1 MIDLLRLEK
10 LGLNQEYL
18 EKIDPEKLYGF
29 QLGRVISI
37 NKNSCII
44 SNGKREIFSELSG
57 KFLFNAETSL
67 DFPAVGDWVYIEL
80 FNDESLAVIHE
91 ILPRKSL
98 LKRKSAGKKIDYQ
111 LIAANIDTAMIMQS
125 ADLNYNLRRLE
136 RYLSMI
142 TESNIR
148 PIVML
153 SKSDLAEPGDLE
165 KMTAGIHGIM
175 PDIELIPFSNN
186 SSSDLEMLSKVFT
199 PERTF
204 CLIGSSGVGKT
215 TLINNLL
222 HEEKFK
228 TQAIR
233 EKDGRGKHTTSRR
246 ELIILKNGAIIID
259 NPGMRELG
267 LISIESGIADT
278 FNEFTE
284 LSAECRFNDCTH
296 TVEEGCAILDA
307 LEKGIISKE
316 RYRNYRK
323 MQKESLFN
331 AMSYVEKRQRDK
343 KFGKYIRSVLKN
355 KKDKR

>member
-1 MIDLLRLEK
+1 MIDLLPLEK
-10 LGLNQEYL
+10 LGLNKEYV

-37 NKNSCII
+37 NKNSCKI

-57 KFLFNAETSL
+57 KFLFNAETPL

-125 ADLNYNLRRLE
+125 ADSNYNLRRLE

-142 TESNIR
+142 NESNMH
-148 PIVML
+148 PVVLL

-165 KMTAGIHGIM
+165 KMIAGIHEIM
-175 PDIELIPFSNN
+175 PDIEVIPFSNN
-186 SSSDLEMLSKVFT
+186 SSSDLEMLPKVFT
-199 PERTF
+199 PEKTF

-222 HEEKFK
+222 QEEKFK

-246 ELIILKNGAIIID
+246 ELIILRNGAIIID

-267 LISIESGIADT
+267 LISIESGITET

-284 LSAECRFNDCTH
+284 LSSECRFNDCTH

-307 LEKGIISKE
+307 LEKGLVSKE

-331 AMSYVEKRQRDK
+331 AMSYIEKRQRDK
-343 KFGKYIRSVLKN
+343 KFGKYIRSVLKH
-355 KKDKR
+355 KRDKR